1 VPLLEQV
8 LENNIEKVKLVF
20 KNFPLR
26 RHKYAQKAAM
36 AALAANNQG
45 KFWEFHDRL
54 FIDYNKLDDQKIR
67 EIALDLGFNAVEFE
81 TQMKDQKV
89 LAKIR
94 QDILDGKRAGVNGVP
109 AVFINGRRLKN
120 WSLKEFQ
127 ILIDKELKKIKKNP

>member
-1 VPLLEQV
+1 
-8 LENNIEKVKLVF
+8 
-20 KNFPLR
+20 
-26 RHKYAQKAAM
+26 M
-36 AALAANNQG
+36 AALAADNHG

-67 EIALDLGFNAVEFE
+67 EIALDLGFNTAEFE

-94 QDILDGKRAGVNGVP
+94 QDILDGKRAGVKGVP

-120 WSLKEFQ
+120 WNLKEFK